1 MYLHGGCNNVGVAME
16 MNFGQLHLSAN
27 SHEEQPSVIYCLERV
42 LLASVLCQ
50 RPVPVSCASVGIA
63 DNLLL
68 MYAYSCSKCKWWCHG
83 VRELV

>member
-50 RPVPVSCASVGIA
+50 RPVSVWVLLASVLCQCG
-63 DNLLL
+63 
-68 MYAYSCSKCKWWCHG
+68 YC
-83 VRELV
+83 